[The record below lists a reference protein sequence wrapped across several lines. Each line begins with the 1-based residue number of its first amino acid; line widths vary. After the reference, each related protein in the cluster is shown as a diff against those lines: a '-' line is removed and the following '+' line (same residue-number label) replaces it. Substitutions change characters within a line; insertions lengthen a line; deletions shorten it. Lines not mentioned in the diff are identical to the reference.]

1 LARRLART
9 IRTEDQVRKLLHFM
23 MVSANGFYERGL
35 AADDWRN
42 IDWHN
47 VDDEFTAFAVE
58 QLEAADTLV
67 FGRVTYEGMASYW
80 PTPEA
85 IADSPA
91 TAEKMN
97 SLPKI
102 VVSTTLDRADWNNT
116 RVIKGDLREAFSK
129 LKREPGKDIFV
140 LGSSDLT
147 VSLADL
153 GLVDEYRLMINP
165 VALGS
170 GKPVLQGLKGDLR
183 LRLLEARTFA
193 NGNVLLRYEPGR
205 ESQS

>member
-1 LARRLART
+1 LARRIART
-9 IRTEDQVRKLLHFM
+9 SRTEDQVRKLLLFM

-35 AADDWRN
+35 GADDWRN

-58 QLEAADTLV
+58 QLEAVDTLV

-85 IADSPA
+85 IADSPE

-116 RVIKGDLREAFSK
+116 RVIKGDLREAFSR
-129 LKREPGKDIFV
+129 LKREPGKDIIV

-153 GLVDEYRLMINP
+153 GLVDEYRLMVSP

-170 GKPVLQGLKGDLR
+170 GKPVLQGLKGDLS
-183 LRLLEARTFA
+183 LRLLEARPFA